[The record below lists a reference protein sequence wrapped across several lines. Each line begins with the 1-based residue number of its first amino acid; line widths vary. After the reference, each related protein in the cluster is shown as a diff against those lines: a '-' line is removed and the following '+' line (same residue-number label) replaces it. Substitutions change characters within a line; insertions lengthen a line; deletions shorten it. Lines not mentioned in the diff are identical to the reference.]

1 MAEKPLLFTGNANR
15 PLADAVSKLIKAPI
29 LPANVT
35 RFNDGET
42 RVQIQHTVRGKTV
55 FILQSTCAPVNDSL
69 MELLFMADAMRR
81 SSAEK
86 IVAVIPY
93 FGYSRQD
100 YQMAPREP
108 VSARVVADLLE
119 AVGVTNVV
127 TIDIHS
133 VKAQGFFG
141 IPFDNL
147 NTTRIASEFLEK
159 TLDLQSDEL
168 VVVSPDAGGVKRA
181 HEFAARLN
189 APLAIIHKRRPK
201 PGEVQVTHVVGD
213 VSGKTCLMID
223 DMVDTGGSLIN
234 GAQALKDAGAKSVY
248 AYAAHA
254 VLSNNAA
261 ERIDKSSALERLVVT
276 DTIPVPKSK
285 KILVCPIAPVL
296 AKVIHAI
303 QTNESISPFVD

>member
-1 MAEKPLLFTGNANR
+1 MVEKPLLFTGNANR
-15 PLADAVSKLIKAPI
+15 PLADAVSKLLKAPI

-42 RVQIQHTVRGKTV
+42 RVQIQHTVRGKPV
-55 FILQSTCAPVNDSL
+55 FLIQSTCAPVNDSL
-69 MELLFMADAMRR
+69 MELLFMADACRR

-93 FGYSRQD
+93 YGYSRQD

-147 NTTRIASEFLEK
+147 NTTRIASEFLQK
-159 TLDLQSDEL
+159 NFDLSSDV

-189 APLAIIHKRRPK
+189 APLAIIHKRRPA
-201 PGEVQVTHVVGD
+201 PGQVQITHVVGE

-223 DMVDTGGSLIN
+223 DMVDTGGSLLN
-234 GAQALKDAGAKSVY
+234 GAQALKDAGAKAVY
-248 AYAAHA
+248 AYATHA
-254 VLSNNAA
+254 VLSGN
-261 ERIDKSSALERLVVT
+261 ALEKIEKSDALEHLVVT
-276 DTIPVPKSK
+276 DTIPVTKRR
-285 KILVCPIAPVL
+285 KITICPIAPVL

>member
-1 MAEKPLLFTGNANR
+1 MVEKPLLFTGNANR
-15 PLADAVSKLIKAPI
+15 PLAESVSKLLKSP
-29 LPANVT
+29 LQPANVT

-55 FILQSTCAPVNDSL
+55 FIIQSTCAPVNDSL

-159 TLDLQSDEL
+159 TLQLDTENL
-168 VVVSPDAGGVKRA
+168 VVVSPDAGGVRRA
-181 HEFAARLN
+181 HDFAARLS

-201 PGEVQVTHVVGD
+201 PGEVHVTHVVGD
-213 VSGKTCLMID
+213 VAGKTCLMID

-234 GAQALKDAGAKSVY
+234 GAQALKDAGAKAVY

-254 VLSNNAA
+254 VLSDNAA
-261 ERIDKSSALERLVVT
+261 ERIDKSPALERLVVT

-285 KILVCPIAPVL
+285 KIVVCPIAPVL

>member
-1 MAEKPLLFTGNANR
+1 MVEKPLLFTGNANR
-15 PLADAVSKLIKAPI
+15 PLAESVSKLLKSP
-29 LPANVT
+29 LMPANVT

-55 FILQSTCAPVNDSL
+55 FIIQSTCAPVNDSL

-108 VSARVVADLLE
+108 VSARVVADLLQ

-159 TLDLQSDEL
+159 TLNLDSNL
-168 VVVSPDAGGVKRA
+168 VVVSPDAGGVRRA
-181 HEFAARLN
+181 HDFAARLN

-213 VSGKTCLMID
+213 VAGKTCLMID

-234 GAQALKDAGAKSVY
+234 GAQALKNAGAKSVY

-254 VLSNNAA
+254 VLSDNAA
-261 ERIDKSSALERLVVT
+261 ERIDKSPALERLVVT

-285 KILVCPIAPVL
+285 KILICPIAPVL

>member
-1 MAEKPLLFTGNANR
+1 MVEKPLLFSGNANR
-15 PLADAVSKLIKAPI
+15 PLAESVAKILKAPI

-42 RVQIQHTVRGKTV
+42 RVQVQYTVRGKIV
-55 FILQSTCAPVNDSL
+55 FLIQSTCAPVNDTL
-69 MELLFMADAMRR
+69 MELLLMADAMRR

-86 IVAVIPY
+86 IVAVMPY

-127 TIDIHS
+127 TVDIHS

-147 NTTRIASEFLEK
+147 NTTRTASEFLQK
-159 TLDLQSDEL
+159 HVSLDPENT

-181 HEFAARLN
+181 YDFPAKLN
-189 APLAIIHKRRPK
+189 TPLAIIHKRRPA

-213 VSGKTCLMID
+213 VKGKTCLMID
-223 DMVDTGGSLIN
+223 DMVDTGGSLLT
-234 GAQALKDAGAKSVY
+234 GAQALKDNGAKAVY
-248 AYAAHA
+248 AYATHA

-261 ERIDKSSALERLVVT
+261 TRIDASSALERLFVT
-276 DTIPVPKSK
+276 DTIPTAKSR
-285 KILVCPIAPVL
+285 KITVIPVAPVL

>member
-1 MAEKPLLFTGNANR
+1 MVEKPLLFTGNANR
-15 PLADAVSKLIKAPI
+15 PLADAVSKILKAPI

-42 RVQIQHTVRGKTV
+42 RVQIQHTVRGKPV
-55 FILQSTCAPVNDSL
+55 FIIQSTCAPVNDSL

-93 FGYSRQD
+93 YGYSRQD

-108 VSARVVADLLE
+108 VSARVVADLLQ

-147 NTTRIASEFLEK
+147 NTTRIASEFIQK
-159 TLDLQSDEL
+159 NLDLDPSNT

-181 HEFAARLN
+181 QDFAAKLN
-189 APLAIIHKRRPK
+189 TPLAIIHKRRPA
-201 PGEVQVTHVVGD
+201 PGQVQITHVVGD
-213 VSGKTCLMID
+213 VAGKTCLMID
-223 DMVDTGGSLIN
+223 DMVDTGGSLLN

-248 AYAAHA
+248 AYATHA
-254 VLSNNAA
+254 VLSGSAVENI
-261 ERIDKSSALERLVVT
+261 EKSQALERLFTT
-276 DTIPVPKSK
+276 DTIPQKKSK
-285 KILVCPIAPVL
+285 KITVCPIAPVL

>member
-1 MAEKPLLFTGNANR
+1 MVEKPLLFTGNANR
-15 PLADAVSKLIKAPI
+15 PLAESVSKLLKAPI

-55 FILQSTCAPVNDSL
+55 FIIQSTCAPVNDSL

-108 VSARVVADLLE
+108 VSARVVADLLQ

-159 TLDLQSDEL
+159 NLQLDSKDL

-181 HEFAARLN
+181 YDFAARLN

-213 VSGKTCLMID
+213 VAGKTCLMID
-223 DMVDTGGSLIN
+223 DMVDTGGSLLN

-254 VLSNNAA
+254 VLSANAT
-261 ERIDKSSALERLVVT
+261 ERIEKSPALERLVVT

-285 KILVCPIAPVL
+285 KILICPIAPVL

-303 QTNESISPFVD
+303 QTTESISPFVD